1 MKKPISCGLPVNW
14 ERVLHAMSD
23 AVAVVGR
30 DRRVVWVNAAME
42 RFLGLPA
49 DRIAGRMCHELVHG
63 TRCPVERCPL
73 ERLERSGG
81 REISE
86 IELPARGLWIRV
98 TADPFFDDAGE
109 LAGAVH
115 VFADVT
121 ASKRAERKALL
132 QSRRLEVLSRIDM
145 AALREDGIEKV
156 LDAAM
161 RGVCRLLEAPRCAVG
176 LSDSPGRFYEHREE
190 EDPSTPSLPPLDR
203 CLPDSPEIF
212 ASGRSVVVNGVGE
225 SSRDGGIEERTAYAR
240 PGAWMAMPLRVRDET
255 IAVLVV
261 DSPVPRR
268 WTEEDVETVEA
279 IARQVAIAVR
289 HARVFRDRQELA
301 DKLLTLMNN
310 VPGVVY
316 RGQKDW
322 SLTFIGAEVLA
333 LTGRAPEEFAG
344 GARLLWRD
352 LVHPGDLDGV
362 RRAFSEAVRVGRKV
376 VRVEYRIRH
385 RDGGVRWLAD
395 RRQLIY
401 GTDGTFSHVDGLL
414 LDITDRKCAE
424 AALRDQIHFLQV
436 LLDAI
441 PNPVFYKDT
450 DRVFLGCN
458 KAFEDFIGRPRD
470 EIIGKTV
477 YDMAPKDLADVYRE
491 ADEALFRDSGVQVYE
506 TRAVSADGTRRDVL
520 VTKATFRNADGS
532 LGGLIGAI
540 VDITDRKRTEESLR
554 ESTETLQTVIE
565 ASPHAIYAL
574 DLEGRITLWN
584 RASERI
590 FGWSEREA
598 VGRFNP
604 IVPEEKQEEFR
615 ALRERVVREGGFFD
629 VELTRRKRDGSPVAI
644 SLSSAAIRNRW
655 GAVIGFMA
663 IASDISERK
672 RMEAALKESE
682 EQLRHAQRL
691 EAVGRLAGGIAHD
704 FNNVLTAILGYG
716 EILQRRLC
724 GDADALG
731 GLGEIVRCAE
741 RASSLTRQLLA
752 FGRRQVLQPKVLD
765 LNAIVANMENMLRRL
780 IGEDIELA
788 VRTAPELWPV
798 SVDPGQ
804 IEQVLMN
811 LAVNARDAMPGG
823 GKLFVE
829 TRNTELDGS
838 YLLRRSV
845 VRPGSYVVITVSDT
859 GTGMDEETASRVFEP
874 FFTTKAPGKGTGLG
888 LSTVY
893 GIVKQSGGYVWV
905 YSEPGKGTTFKVYLP
920 RHKGEAEDEARP
932 ALHAGKRTSPPRGQE
947 TVLLVEDDS
956 VLRRLLANMLRTG
969 GYRVLEAEDGTEAIR
984 VTEGFHEPIH
994 LVVTDVVMPRLGG
1007 RDLAKALA
1015 RDKPDAKILYM
1026 SGYTDDMIFHDGVLE
1041 WDKPLIQKP
1050 FSMEVLLRTVREV
1063 LDG

>member
-1 MKKPISCGLPVNW
+1 MKKSSPVGLPVDW
-14 ERVLHAMSD
+14 EKVLNAMSD
-23 AVAVVGR
+23 GVAVVGR
-30 DRRVVWVNAAME
+30 DRRFVWINAAME
-42 RFLGLPA
+42 RFLGLAA
-49 DRIAGRMCHELVHG
+49 DRIVGKMCHELVHG
-63 TRCPVERCPL
+63 TRCPVEGCPL
-73 ERLERSGG
+73 ERLERSGA

-98 TADPFFDDAGE
+98 TVDPFFDGAGE
-109 LAGAVH
+109 LAGAIH
-115 VFADVT
+115 VLADVT
-121 ASKRAERKALL
+121 ASKRAEEQALF

-145 AALREDGIEKV
+145 AALREDGIEVV

-161 RGVCRLLEAPRCAVG
+161 RGVCRLLKAPRCAVRLFG
-176 LSDSPGRFYEHREE
+176 SAERLYEHREE
-190 EDPSTPSLPPLDR
+190 EDPSAASLPPLDR
-203 CLPDSPEIF
+203 CPPDSPEIF
-212 ASGRSVVVNGVGE
+212 ASDRSVVVNTIREG
-225 SSRDGGIEERTAYAR
+225 SRGGGIGERTAGAR
-240 PGAWMAMPLRVRDET
+240 PGARMAMALRVRDET
-255 IAVLVV
+255 IGVLIV
-261 DSPVPRR
+261 DSAVPRR
-268 WTEEDVETVEA
+268 WTGEDEETAEA
-279 IARQVAIAVR
+279 VARQVAIAVR

-301 DKLLTLMNN
+301 EQLLSLMNN

-322 SLTFIGAEVLA
+322 SLTVIGAEVFA
-333 LTGRAPEEFAG
+333 LTGFAPEEFTG

-352 LVHPGDLDGV
+352 LVHPDDLDGV
-362 RRAFSEAVRVGRKV
+362 KRAFSEAVRAGRRV

-401 GTDGTFSHVDGLL
+401 GADGTFSHVDGLL

-424 AALRDQIHFLQV
+424 AAFRDQLHFLQV

-450 DRVFLGCN
+450 GRVFMGCN
-458 KAFEDFIGRPRD
+458 KAFEDFIGRSRD
-470 EIIGKTV
+470 GIIGKTV
-477 YDMAPKDLADVYRE
+477 YDVAPKDLADVYRE
-491 ADEALFRDSGVQVYE
+491 ADEALLRNSGVQVYE
-506 TRAVSADGTRRDVL
+506 TRAVGADGTRRDVL

-540 VDITDRKRTEESLR
+540 IDITERKRMEESLR

-565 ASPHAIYAL
+565 ASPHAIFAL

-598 VGRFNP
+598 VGRSNP

-615 ALRERVVREGGFFD
+615 GLRERVVREGGFFD
-629 VELTRRKRDGSPVAI
+629 VELTRRKKDGSPIAI

-682 EQLRHAQRL
+682 EQLRQSQKM

-716 EILQRRLC
+716 EILRRRLG
-724 GDADALG
+724 GDEGALG
-731 GLGEIVRCAE
+731 DLGEIVRCAE

-752 FGRRQVLQPKVLD
+752 FGRRQVLQPKVLN
-765 LNAIVANMENMLRRL
+765 LNAVVANMENMLRRL

-788 VRTAPELWPV
+788 VRPAPGLWAV

-823 GKLFVE
+823 GRLLIE
-829 TRNTELDGS
+829 TRNVDLDGG
-838 YLLRRSV
+838 YLLRHSV
-845 VRPGSYVVITVSDT
+845 VRPGSYVMIAVSDT
-859 GTGMDEETASRVFEP
+859 GIGMDEETASRVFEP

-920 RHKGEAEDEARP
+920 RHKGEAEDEARS
-932 ALHAGKRTSPPRGQE
+932 ALHAGKRASPPRGQE

-956 VLRRLLANMLRTG
+956 VLRRLFGNMLRTG
-969 GYRVLEAEDGTEAIR
+969 GYRVLEAGDGTEAIR
-984 VTEGFHEPIH
+984 VAEGFHEPIH

-1007 RDLAKALA
+1007 RDLAKALS

-1026 SGYTDDMIFHDGVLE
+1026 SGYTDDAIFRNGDLDRG
-1041 WDKPLIQKP
+1041 KPFIQKP
-1050 FSMEVLLRTVREV
+1050 FTLEALLRTVREV